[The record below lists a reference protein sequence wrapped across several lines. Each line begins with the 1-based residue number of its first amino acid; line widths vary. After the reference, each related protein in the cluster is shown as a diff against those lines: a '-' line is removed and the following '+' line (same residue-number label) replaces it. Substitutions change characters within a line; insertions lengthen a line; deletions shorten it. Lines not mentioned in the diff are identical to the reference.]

1 MGVTLREQPPSPY
14 DAAVT
19 FGDFRLDAAARQLFR
34 GETEIR
40 LSPKAFDLLNL
51 LVDNR
56 TRAVSKA
63 EIHDALWPNTFVT
76 EANLAS
82 LIAELRRGLG
92 DRPQAPRYIR
102 TVHRFGYAFCAEI
115 GAPAAAAAAETAC
128 WVVCNDEEIPLHDG
142 ENVIGRDP
150 LAAVRLDFPSVS
162 RRHARIV
169 VAGASAS
176 LEDLGS
182 KNGTFLRSE
191 RVATPVALADLD
203 DVRIGSVK
211 ITVRLMR
218 DGALTQT
225 INAE

>member
-1 MGVTLREQPPSPY
+1 
-14 DAAVT
+14 VT
-19 FGDFRLDAAARQLFR
+19 FGDFRLDTAARQLFR
-34 GETEIR
+34 GDAEVR

-63 EIHDALWPNTFVT
+63 EIHDALWPDTFVT

-82 LIAELRRGLG
+82 LIAELRRGLD

-102 TVHRFGYAFCAEI
+102 TVHRFGYAFCAAI
-115 GAPAAAAAAETAC
+115 GAAPAGASATAAQATC
-128 WVVCNDEEIPLHDG
+128 WIVFNDEEIPLRNG
-142 ENVIGRDP
+142 ENIIGRDP

-162 RRHARIV
+162 RRHACIV
-169 VAGASAS
+169 VSAS
-176 LEDLGS
+176 SASIEDLGS

-191 RVATPVALADLD
+191 RVTTPVMLADLD
-203 DVRIGSVK
+203 EVRVGSVK

>member
-1 MGVTLREQPPSPY
+1 M
-14 DAAVT
+14 T
-19 FGDFRLDAAARQLFR
+19 FGDFRLDTAARQLFR
-34 GETEIR
+34 GEAEVR

-63 EIHDALWPNTFVT
+63 EIHEALWPDTFVT

-82 LIAELRRGLG
+82 LIAELRRGLD

-115 GAPAAAAAAETAC
+115 GVGAAGLSATAVEPTC
-128 WVVCNDEEIPLHDG
+128 WIVFNDEEIPLRPG
-142 ENVIGRDP
+142 ENIIGRDP

-162 RRHARIV
+162 RRHAHIV
-169 VAGASAS
+169 VSANSAS
-176 LEDLGS
+176 IEDLGS

-191 RVATPVALADLD
+191 RVTTPVVLADLD

>member
-1 MGVTLREQPPSPY
+1 M
-14 DAAVT
+14 T
-19 FGDFRLDAAARQLFR
+19 FGDFRLDTGARQLFR
-34 GETEIR
+34 GAAEIK
-40 LSPKAFDLLNL
+40 LSPKAFDLLTL

-56 TRAVSKA
+56 TRAVSKT
-63 EIHDALWPNTFVT
+63 EIHEALWPDTFVT

-92 DRPQAPRYIR
+92 DRPQSPQFIR

-115 GAPAAAAAAETAC
+115 GGAAPPAAAGESTC
-128 WVVCNDEEIPLHDG
+128 WVVCNDEEIPLRDG

-162 RRHARIV
+162 RRHARII
-169 VAGASAS
+169 VAGATAS

-182 KNGTFLRSE
+182 KNGTFLHSE
-191 RVATPVALADLD
+191 RLTTPAALADLD
-203 DVRIGSVK
+203 AVRIGSVK

-218 DGALTQT
+218 DGATTQT

>member
-1 MGVTLREQPPSPY
+1 M
-14 DAAVT
+14 T
-19 FGDFRLDAAARQLFR
+19 FGDFRLDTAARQLFR
-34 GETEIR
+34 GEAEVR
-40 LSPKAFDLLNL
+40 LSPKAFDLLSL
-51 LVDNR
+51 LADNR

-82 LIAELRRGLG
+82 LIAELRRGLD

-102 TVHRFGYAFCAEI
+102 TVHRFGYAFCAEV
-115 GAPAAAAAAETAC
+115 AVVPAGVSATAAQPTC
-128 WVVCNDEEIPLHDG
+128 WIVFNDEEIALRDG
-142 ENVIGRDP
+142 ENIIGRDP

-169 VAGASAS
+169 VDAGNATI
-176 LEDLGS
+176 EDLGS
-182 KNGTFLRSE
+182 KNGTFLRTE
-191 RVATPVALADLD
+191 RVTTPVVLVDLD

-211 ITVRLMR
+211 ITVRMMR

>member
-1 MGVTLREQPPSPY
+1 M
-14 DAAVT
+14 T

-34 GETEIR
+34 GDAEVR
-40 LSPKAFDLLNL
+40 LSPKAFDLLSL

-63 EIHDALWPNTFVT
+63 EIHEALWPNTFVT

-92 DRPQAPRYIR
+92 DQPQSPRYIR

-115 GAPAAAAAAETAC
+115 GATAMPGSESTC
-128 WVVCNDEEIPLHDG
+128 WVVCNDEEIPLREG

-150 LAAVRLDFPSVS
+150 PAAVRLDYPSVS

-169 VAGASAS
+169 VAGANAS

-182 KNGTFLRSE
+182 KNGTFLHAE
-191 RVATPVALADLD
+191 RVTSPVALADLD

-218 DGALTQT
+218 DGAMTQT